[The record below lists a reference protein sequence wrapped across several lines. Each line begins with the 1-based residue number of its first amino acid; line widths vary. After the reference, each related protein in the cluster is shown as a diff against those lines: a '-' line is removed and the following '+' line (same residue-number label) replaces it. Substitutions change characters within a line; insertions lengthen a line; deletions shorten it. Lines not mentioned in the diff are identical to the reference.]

1 VLRSISSLVV
11 GAVVYVVV
19 VTIGTRVGTRR
30 VGIVTGVVR
39 IGRVSIRS
47 L

>member
-1 VLRSISSLVV
+1 
-11 GAVVYVVV
+11 VVV

-30 VGIVTGVVR
+30 AGVVIGVVR